1 MSNKLHEILAIE
13 QDRKNKANQTIGE
26 VKKVFSKNFIA
37 FDGMIKKYV
46 SMEEF
51 AEQIPDERK
60 EIVFT
65 VKELMTNCLEPV
77 IVAMT

>member
-26 VKKVFSKNFIA
+26 VKKVFSKNFVA

-46 SMEEF
+46 SMELCI
-51 AEQIPDERK
+51 AA
-60 EIVFT
+60 
-65 VKELMTNCLEPV
+65 L
-77 IVAMT
+77 

>member
-1 MSNKLHEILAIE
+1 
-13 QDRKNKANQTIGE
+13 
-26 VKKVFSKNFIA
+26 
-37 FDGMIKKYV
+37 MIKKYV

>member
-13 QDRKNKANQTIGE
+13 QDRKNKSNQTIGE
-26 VKKVFSKNFIA
+26 VKKVFSKNFVA

-65 VKELMTNCLEPV
+65 VKELMTNCPEPV

>member
-26 VKKVFSKNFIA
+26 VKKVFSKNFVA

>member
-26 VKKVFSKNFIA
+26 VKKVFSKNFAA